1 MLDGLDLLI
10 PALDFSLVS
19 FPDLMGTGEVGLIGS
34 PCSSPL
40 YDKYVN
46 FRKLLQ
52 LRETYEFKDTQS
64 PAIIRQQLNAAHAQR
79 KEVKANATAH
89 SYEYRTRL
97 ADQMATEGNTTREQ
111 HLQNLN

>member
-40 YDKYVN
+40 YDPVLHMT
-46 FRKLLQ
+46 RVGTIPVD
-52 LRETYEFKDTQS
+52 LRVSDLNVEQRNNMV
-64 PAIIRQQLNAAHAQR
+64 IRN
-79 KEVKANATAH
+79 
-89 SYEYRTRL
+89 RL
-97 ADQMATEGNTTREQ
+97 MIVP
-111 HLQNLN
+111 